1 MAYTYTDLTIK
12 LKIDPLWL
20 ADSATVFVSVQPQN
34 GETVEVETSDIDT
47 TSGVISATL
56 TQTESA
62 KLFGWCRVQ
71 ANGFLNGERWATE
84 VKRIYIEQ
92 NTIRRVIADE

>member
-1 MAYTYTDLTIK
+1 MAYTYTDLTVK
-12 LKIDPLWL
+12 LKIDPVWL
-20 ADSATVFVSVQPQN
+20 ADASSVFVAIQPQN
-34 GETVEVETSDIDT
+34 GETVEVETSDIST
-47 TSGVISATL
+47 TSGVITAVFD
-56 TQTESA
+56 QTETS

-84 VKRIYIEQ
+84 AKRIYIEQ

>member
-1 MAYTYTDLTIK
+1 MAYTYTDLTVK
-12 LKIDPLWL
+12 LKIDPVWL
-20 ADSATVFVSVQPQN
+20 ADSATVFVAIQPQN
-34 GETVEVETSDIDT
+34 GETVEVETSDFNT
-47 TSGVISATL
+47 TSGVITATL
-56 TQTESA
+56 TQTESS

-84 VKRIYIEQ
+84 AKRIYIEQ